1 MGHMPDPCGGLDI
14 STTLVTASME
24 KRRGQQAVTV
34 VHIFQPLDG
43 PEKACT
49 LGNTNI
55 YSAATV

>member
-1 MGHMPDPCGGLDI
+1 MPDPCGGLDI

-24 KRRGQQAVTV
+24 KRKGQAVTV
-34 VHIFQPLDG
+34 VDIFQPLDG